1 MKRIKVIALTL
12 SLGIAGVVY
21 AAQSNAQ
28 PTPTNNAQEAAC
40 CSMKDCCDGGS
51 CKMNGECCD
60 CCKGGA
66 CQMGGACCSAAH
78 KKQS

>member
-12 SLGIAGVVY
+12 SLGVAGIVY
-21 AAQSNAQ
+21 AAQSSAQSAPTDNAQ
-28 PTPTNNAQEAAC
+28 AAC

-66 CQMGGACCSAAH
+66 CQMGGACCSAH